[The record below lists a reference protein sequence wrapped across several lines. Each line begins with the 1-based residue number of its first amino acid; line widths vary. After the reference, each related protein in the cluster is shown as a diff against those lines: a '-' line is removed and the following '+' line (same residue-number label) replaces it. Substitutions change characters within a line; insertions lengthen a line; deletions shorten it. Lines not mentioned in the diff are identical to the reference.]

1 MTLTM
6 ELFMKT
12 KTHRFLSSTVMGLL
26 LLVGSVSVASAALVG
41 TQTAKVTFSLM
52 ANAVFG
58 HANESGGAFN
68 GGCTYNNCFVQ
79 SGIVT
84 GVVADP
90 TDAGAHIHKSGTT
103 TVIQAQYHPDSTGLY
118 VRMADLTD
126 FSLQSLF
133 VNTTNGVEGGNFVLY
148 GYADAI
154 NDGLL
159 TAGGAVPKG
168 SGGSG
173 SSSDE
178 DGGNQLVSGVDR
190 YVASYVIPNSG
201 FNSTIDFSSLTSTD
215 ADWGNISA
223 LWLTFQGFNHS
234 PNVNYDDESYPDWDI
249 RVDDIT
255 LGAPVPVPATVWLF
269 ASGVLGLFGIR
280 SRRAISG

>member
-1 MTLTM
+1 MTLTL
-6 ELFMKT
+6 ELFMKAKNNRIILT
-12 KTHRFLSSTVMGLL
+12 TAMGLFL
-26 LLVGSVSVASAALVG
+26 VVGSVSEASAALVG
-41 TQTAKVTFSLM
+41 TQTARVTFTLM

-58 HANESGGAFN
+58 HANESEGLFN

-79 SGIVT
+79 NGTVT

-103 TVIQAQYHPDSTGLY
+103 IIQAQYHPDSTGLY
-118 VRMADLTD
+118 VRMADLSD

-133 VNTTNGVEGGNFVLY
+133 VNTTNGEGGGNFILY

-159 TAGGAVPKG
+159 TTEGAVPKG
-168 SGGSG
+168 SGGYG

-178 DGGNQLVSGVDR
+178 DGGNQLVLGVDR
-190 YVASYVIPNSG
+190 YIASYVIPNSG
-201 FNSTIDFSSLTSTD
+201 FNSTIDFSNLASADT
-215 ADWGNISA
+215 DWGNISA
-223 LWLTFQGFNHS
+223 FWLTFQGFNHS
-234 PNVNYDDESYPDWDI
+234 PNVNYDDVSFPQFEI
-249 RVDDIT
+249 RVDDII

-269 ASGVLGLFGIR
+269 ASGILGLFGLR